1 MKKEKFSL
9 AKRLHSFK
17 YAFNGLRTFFLQEH
31 NARVQL
37 VTTLLVIS
45 IGIYFNITLLEWGV
59 LILAI
64 GIVLVAEILNT
75 AIEYLADHTT
85 KDLHPEIKIVKDI
98 AAAGVLIAAFVAFAI
113 GLLVILPHFIR

>member
-1 MKKEKFSL
+1 MKQQKFSV
-9 AKRLHSFK
+9 AKRIKSFV
-17 YAFNGLRTFFLQEH
+17 YAYSGLRIFVLQEH
-31 NARVQL
+31 NAWL
-37 VTTLLVIS
+37 HLLATLFVI
-45 IGIYFNITLLEWGV
+45 ITGIYFNITALEWGL